1 MSRVPPPDRSKP
13 GIDRLIDVMARL
25 RHKTDG
31 CPWDIEQ
38 DFASIAPYTIEEAY
52 EVADAIARAD
62 MGGLKEELGDLLL
75 QVVYHSQMASE
86 RASEDGAFDFES
98 VAQGIADKMISRHP
112 HVFGDQKVATAQAQ
126 TSNWEQFK
134 AAERAA
140 KAEASGAPASILD
153 GVALAL
159 PALMRSEKLQRRA
172 ARVGFEWPDVRQVFD
187 KIDEELAD
195 PDRLSDEIGDVLFVV
210 ANLARQLKVDP
221 EVALRHA
228 NDKFERR
235 FGHVEKRLREAGRP
249 IQQASL
255 DEMED
260 LWQEAKRLERE
271 AATGR

>member
-1 MSRVPPPDRSKP
+1 M
-13 GIDRLIDVMARL
+13 
-25 RHKTDG
+25 
-31 CPWDIEQ
+31 
-38 DFASIAPYTIEEAY
+38 
-52 EVADAIARAD
+52 
-62 MGGLKEELGDLLL
+62 
-75 QVVYHSQMASE
+75 
-86 RASEDGAFDFES
+86 
-98 VAQGIADKMISRHP
+98 
-112 HVFGDQKVATAQAQ
+112 
-126 TSNWEQFK
+126 
-134 AAERAA
+134 
-140 KAEASGAPASILD
+140 
-153 GVALAL
+153 ALAL

-187 KIDEELAD
+187 KIDEELAEVRAELDGGAD